1 MSSWIG
7 GAVGP
12 LLLAAMFCCTTGAEA
27 QEKACGTENKQSGG
41 MSESTY
47 RIVEAAQKALE
58 EKKYA
63 EAEKKIKDAT
73 EDTKG
78 YERAIVFQTLGY
90 IYAQQNKYSLAIP
103 AFEEALKLD
112 ALPQQ
117 PQENLLYNTGQLYI
131 AAEQYDKA
139 ISLLE
144 RYINSACKPPSAEAH
159 VQLAAAYLEK
169 KRFRDAL
176 TQVDIALK
184 KASKPKEQ
192 WLQLKLAL
200 HYELKQYSQCADTL
214 IQLIGLAPDNQQY
227 WRQLSSVL
235 YEVDKDKES
244 VAVLALAQR
253 QGFLSRETE
262 YRNLL
267 GLYTQTGIPLK
278 AAKLWEDGIKKGVVA
293 TNAKNL
299 QTLSDAYILAR
310 EYDEAESNLKRAAQ
324 LSDEGDI
331 YKKLGQVYVEQE
343 RWDEALDA
351 FGKAL
356 SKGVDKVGSTQLLLG
371 VAAYNLGQNDR
382 ARQALLAATKYPD
395 TEKNA
400 RQWLNYLR

>member
-1 MSSWIG
+1 MIRTT
-7 GAVGP
+7 
-12 LLLAAMFCCTTGAEA
+12 TTGAALALMLCFTPVLSA
-27 QEKACGTENKQSGG
+27 QQADCGSETGQSSG
-41 MSESTY
+41 MSEATY
-47 RIVEAAQKALE
+47 RVVEAAQKALE
-58 EKKYA
+58 KQDYST
-63 EAEKKIKDAT
+63 AEKKLRDIADKTD
-73 EDTKG
+73 G

-90 IYAQQNKYSLAIP
+90 VYTQQNRYVQAIP
-103 AFEEALKLD
+103 AFEEALKLN

-131 AAEQYDKA
+131 AAENYDKA

-144 RYINSACKPPSAEAH
+144 RYIKEACKPPSPEAH

-176 TQVDIALK
+176 IQVDIALK
-184 KASKPKEQ
+184 KAPAPKEQ

-214 IQLIGLAPDNQQY
+214 IQLVGMAPDNQQY

-235 YEVDKDKES
+235 YEVEKDQES
-244 VAVLALAQR
+244 VAVLALAER
-253 QGFLSRETE
+253 QGFLSREAE

-267 GLYTQTGIPLK
+267 GLYMQTGIPLK
-278 AAKLWEDGIKKGVVA
+278 AAKLWDEGIKKGVVSRS
-293 TNAKNL
+293 AKNL
-299 QTLSDAYILAR
+299 QTLSEAYILVR
-310 EYDEAESNLKRAAQ
+310 EYDEAEASLKTAAR

-331 YKKLGQVYVEQE
+331 YRKLGQIYVEQE

-356 SKGVDKVGSTQLLLG
+356 QKGVDKVGSTQLLLG
-371 VAAYNLGQNDR
+371 VAAYNVGQNDR
-382 ARQALLAATKYPD
+382 ARTALLAATKYPD
-395 TEKNA
+395 SEKNA

>member
-1 MSSWIG
+1 MIRNTLG
-7 GAVGP
+7 G
-12 LLLAAMFCCTTGAEA
+12 LLLITAMCGVPVAHAAPAS
-27 QEKACGTENKQSGG
+27 CGTESKSSGG
-41 MSESTY
+41 MSEGTY
-47 RIVEAAQKALE
+47 RVVEAAQKALE
-58 EKKYA
+58 ENNYS
-63 EAEKKIKDAT
+63 EAEKKLTGIA

-78 YERAIVFQTLGY
+78 YERAIVYQTLGY
-90 IYAQQNKYSLAIP
+90 VYSQQNRYPQAIR
-103 AFEEALKLD
+103 AFEEALKLN

-139 ISLLE
+139 IALLE
-144 RYINSACKPPSAEAH
+144 RYIAEACTPPSPEAH

-176 TQVDIALK
+176 KQVDIAIK
-184 KASKPKEQ
+184 KSPKPKEQ
-192 WLQLKLAL
+192 WYQLKLAL

-214 IQLIGLAPDNQQY
+214 IQLVGMAPDNQQY

-235 YEVDKDKES
+235 YEVEKDQES
-244 VAVLALAQR
+244 VAVLALAER
-253 QGFLSRETE
+253 QGFLSREAE

-278 AAKLWEDGIKKGVVA
+278 AAKLWQAGIDKGVVA
-293 TNAKNL
+293 KTAKNL

-310 EYDEAESNLKRAAQ
+310 EYEEAEASLKAAAR

-331 YKKLGQVYVEQE
+331 YKKLGQIYVEQE

-356 SKGVDKVGSTQLLLG
+356 QKGVDKVGPTQLLLG
-371 VAAYNLGQNDR
+371 VAAYNVGQNDR
-382 ARQALLAATKYPD
+382 ARTALLAATKYPD
-395 TEKNA
+395 SEKNA